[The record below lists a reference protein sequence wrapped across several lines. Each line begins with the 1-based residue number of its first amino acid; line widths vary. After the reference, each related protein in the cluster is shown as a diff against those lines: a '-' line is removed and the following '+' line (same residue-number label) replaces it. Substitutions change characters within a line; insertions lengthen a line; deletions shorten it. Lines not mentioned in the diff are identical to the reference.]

1 MGVAELGVFASA
13 DMTEGEITVAI
24 KVGILGAKG
33 FASGEA
39 IRLLL
44 GHPEFEI
51 GVLMGRV
58 DAPEPVANYFP
69 ELRDAG
75 DYQIVPMD
83 LDALAADSDII
94 ILGLPH
100 MTAAEYAGQLSGA
113 GVKLV
118 DLSSDFRFD
127 SLELYEKTYGLKHV
141 EPKLLGK
148 FAYALPE
155 LFGDA
160 IPGAGGLACP
170 GCYPTA
176 ALLGLAPL
184 TRKAGSFDFE
194 TIVIDALTGVT
205 GAGRK
210 VVEEN
215 MFTQCHESLNPYA
228 VGGHR
233 HRPEIEEKLGSIG
246 GCKVAITFTA
256 HLVPINRGIL
266 STATVRVREDVTA
279 KELRDLYID
288 FYKDAP
294 FVRLLPE
301 GEWPSTAAVERSNY
315 CDIAVT
321 LDQRGDAVIINS
333 TIDNLTKGTSGQA
346 IQSMNLWYGFP
357 ETLGLLPSTGRMSHA

>member
-1 MGVAELGVFASA
+1 M
-13 DMTEGEITVAI
+13 AI

-39 IRLLL
+39 LRLLL
-44 GHPEFEI
+44 AHPEFEV

-58 DAPEPVANYFP
+58 DAPEPIAKYFP
-69 ELRDAG
+69 DLRGACDLE
-75 DYQIVPMD
+75 IVPMD
-83 LDALAADSDII
+83 LDRLAGTSDIV

-100 MTAAEYAGQLSGA
+100 MTAAEYAGKLVGA

-141 EPKLLGK
+141 EPGLLGK

-155 LFGDA
+155 LFAAA
-160 IPGAGGLACP
+160 IGTAQGLACP

-176 ALLGLAPL
+176 ALLALAPL
-184 TRKAGSFDFE
+184 TRRPEAFDLE
-194 TIVIDALTGVT
+194 TIVVDALTGVT

-210 VVEEN
+210 VSEEN
-215 MFTQCHESLNPYA
+215 MFTQCHETVSPYG

-233 HRPEIEEKLGSIG
+233 HRPEMEEKLEALAGR
-246 GCKVAITFTA
+246 KVAITFTA

-266 STATVRVREDVTA
+266 STATVRVREETTPS
-279 KELRDLYID
+279 ELRDLYAD
-288 FYKDAP
+288 YYRAAP
-294 FVRLLPE
+294 FIRLLPE
-301 GEWPSTAAVERSNY
+301 GEMPTTAAVERSNY

-321 LDQRGDAVIINS
+321 LDERGDAVIVNS
-333 TIDNLTKGTSGQA
+333 AIDNLTKGTSGQA
-346 IQSMNLWYGFP
+346 IQSMNLWMGFP
-357 ETLGLLPSTGRMSHA
+357 ETLGLIPDTGRMSHA